1 MQFINAKPEFK
12 VYRDNMFTGGILY
25 YKGTFDQSIG
35 SVFKTLDAGR
45 FPTGLRGN
53 FAFVFINEKRVVG
66 AVDHIA
72 STNLFYTT
80 NFISH
85 VFNNVAEKTA
95 KEEDMAVTWQKR
107 FFWGGTVGTR
117 TTNKEIQRVEP
128 GTYFEMNLE
137 SGQSSIHTYIDLYT
151 HHYDPNITVGDI
163 ADITEQIIE
172 EQTRSQFNLL
182 WSSGTDSNCVLGFI
196 RKLNRTDNCNL
207 ISLYSNKSVTDERPQ
222 CAYLE
227 GVYGLTAEYK
237 NLGDFIGITDEAVR
251 RVRSETEAIE
261 YKINFN
267 RTWRGFW
274 YEPNIFQKYST
285 LYDMGVHTLPTL
297 TGEVGDQLFGSRFG
311 KVMLNY
317 MTQVPNPSDEEIG
330 ELFISADAFRFRR
343 AATIQYPAWQ
353 QSIVDIPMR
362 GEAWEIT
369 KEWTGRT
376 WGKIDTSG
384 DVINKTELLQYLY
397 KGSHRVF
404 NYNQLID
411 CNFQHPFADYRLF
424 HTIFKT
430 PGHWKIKNGKTRRL
444 SLDIIKDFV
453 DPGPWTWPKSGIMLT
468 MQQLHKP
475 AK

>member
-1 MQFINAKPEFK
+1 
-12 VYRDNMFTGGILY
+12 
-25 YKGTFDQSIG
+25 
-35 SVFKTLDAGR
+35 
-45 FPTGLRGN
+45 
-53 FAFVFINEKRVVG
+53 
-66 AVDHIA
+66 
-72 STNLFYTT
+72 
-80 NFISH
+80 
-85 VFNNVAEKTA
+85 
-95 KEEDMAVTWQKR
+95 
-107 FFWGGTVGTR
+107 
-117 TTNKEIQRVEP
+117 
-128 GTYFEMNLE
+128 
-137 SGQSSIHTYIDLYT
+137 
-151 HHYDPNITVGDI
+151 
-163 ADITEQIIE
+163 
-172 EQTRSQFNLL
+172 
-182 WSSGTDSNCVLGFI
+182 
-196 RKLNRTDNCNL
+196 
-207 ISLYSNKSVTDERPQ
+207 
-222 CAYLE
+222 
-227 GVYGLTAEYK
+227 
-237 NLGDFIGITDEAVR
+237 
-251 RVRSETEAIE
+251 
-261 YKINFN
+261 
-267 RTWRGFW
+267 
-274 YEPNIFQKYST
+274 
-285 LYDMGVHTLPTL
+285 
-297 TGEVGDQLFGSRFG
+297 
-311 KVMLNY
+311 